1 MAKVIMNIISIASPT
16 KRAALEKVG
25 ITTPNKRKVES
36 YCSNNIKRKIF
47 RFKKAVIRNLRKLYV
62 EH

>member
-1 MAKVIMNIISIASPT
+1 MAKVIINIIIIASPT

-25 ITTPNKRKVES
+25 ITTPNKRNVES

-47 RFKKAVIRNLRKLYV
+47 RLKKAVIRNLRKLYV